1 MWMINSP
8 PTVLGVFCVRNM
20 WERLEAIEQR
30 YNDLS
35 QQMESPEA
43 FGDYTRLQAL
53 NKERSTLEDIVSLH
67 RRYKALQAELEQ
79 AQTLA
84 ADRGDHEMQTMAREE
99 ADRLTAELDELTES
113 IKRALLPKDPRDERS
128 VIVEIRAGTGGDEA
142 GLFAADLF
150 RMYSRYAESKG
161 WKVEILSASESGLG
175 GFKEVVFQVTGHGAY
190 SRFKYES
197 GVHRVQRVP
206 ETEAQGRIHT
216 STATVA
222 VLPMAEDVDVHIEE
236 RDIRED
242 KFHSGG
248 AGGQNVNKVET
259 AIRLTHMPTGIVV
272 VCQDERSQLK
282 NREKAMAV
290 LRARIYDLERRKQEE
305 DISSTRRSQVGTAAR
320 SEKGRTYNFPQDR
333 ITDHRIN
340 LTVHNLPARLGG
352 QIDDIIDALATDE
365 QARELQGV

>member
-1 MWMINSP
+1 MWD
-8 PTVLGVFCVRNM
+8 
-20 WERLEAIEQR
+20 RLEAIERR
-30 YNDLS
+30 YDELTRE
-35 QQMESPEA
+35 MEDPDA
-43 FGDYTRLQAL
+43 IRDYERLQAL
-53 NKERSTLEDIVSLH
+53 NKERSGLEDVVRLYRQYRSV
-67 RRYKALQAELEQ
+67 
-79 AQTLA
+79 QT
-84 ADRGDHEMQTMAREE
+84 
-99 ADRLTAELDELTES
+99 ELDEARLMAEDRSDREMQAMARDEAERLETEIEKLAES
-113 IKRALLPKDPRDERS
+113 IKRALLPKDPRDDKN
-128 VIVEIRAGTGGDEA
+128 VIIEIRAGTGGDEA

-150 RMYSRYAESKG
+150 RMYSRYAEGKG
-161 WKVEILSASESGLG
+161 WKIDVLSVSESGLG
-175 GFKEVVFQVTGHGAY
+175 GFKEVVFEVLGRGAY

-222 VLPMAEDVDVHIEE
+222 VLPAVEDVDIHIDE

-259 AIRLTHMPTGIVV
+259 AIRLTHIPTGLVV

-290 LRARIYDLERRKQEE
+290 LRARLYELERSKQEE
-305 DISSTRRSQVGTAAR
+305 EQSSARRSQVAHAAR
-320 SEKGRTYNFPQDR
+320 AEKGRTYNFPQDR
-333 ITDHRIN
+333 LTDHRIN

>member
-1 MWMINSP
+1 MWD
-8 PTVLGVFCVRNM
+8 
-20 WERLEAIEQR
+20 RLEAIDRHYDE
-30 YNDLS
+30 LTEE
-35 QQMESPEA
+35 MASPEVIQ
-43 FGDYTRLQAL
+43 DYERLQAL
-53 NKERSTLEDIVSLH
+53 NKERSSLEDVVTLYRSY
-67 RRYKALQAELEQ
+67 RDVQ
-79 AQTLA
+79 AQLADAQALA
-84 ADRGDHEMQTMAREE
+84 ADRSDRDLAALARDEVARLEGDE
-99 ADRLTAELDELTES
+99 AALSEA
-113 IKRALLPKDPRDERS
+113 IKRALLPKDPRDDKN

-150 RMYSRYAESKG
+150 RMYARYAERKG
-161 WKVEILSASESGLG
+161 WNVDVLSSSESGLG
-175 GFKEVVFQVTGHGAY
+175 GFKEIVFEVSGRGAY

-222 VLPMAEDVDVHIEE
+222 VLPEVEDVDVHIDEK
-236 RDIRED
+236 DIRED

-259 AIRLTHMPTGIVV
+259 AIRLTHLPTGIVV

-290 LRARIYDLERRKQEE
+290 LRARLYELERERREQEQ
-305 DISSTRRSQVGTAAR
+305 SSARRSQVAHAAR
-320 SEKGRTYNFPQDR
+320 AEKGRTYNFPQDR

-340 LTVHNLPARLGG
+340 LTVHNLPARLDG
-352 QIDDIIDALATDE
+352 QIDDLIDALATDE

>member
-1 MWMINSP
+1 
-8 PTVLGVFCVRNM
+8 M
-20 WERLEAIEQR
+20 WERLDGIEQR
-30 YNDLS
+30 YDELTREMS
-35 QQMESPEA
+35 RPETL
-43 FGDYTRLQAL
+43 GDYERLQRL
-53 NKERSTLEDIVSLH
+53 NKERSGLEDLVTLY
-67 RRYKALQAELEQ
+67 RQYKAKQSELSDTQALANDRSDRDLQALARDEGDRLGAELEDV
-79 AQTLA
+79 A
-84 ADRGDHEMQTMAREE
+84 AA
-99 ADRLTAELDELTES
+99 
-113 IKRALLPKDPRDERS
+113 IKRALLPKDPRDEKN

-150 RMYSRYAESKG
+150 RMYARYAESKG
-161 WKVEILSASESGLG
+161 WKVEVVSTSEGTMG
-175 GFKEVVFQVTGHGAY
+175 GFKEVVFEVLGRGAY

-222 VLPMAEDVDVHIEE
+222 VLPVVEDVDVHIDD

-259 AIRLTHMPTGIVV
+259 AIRLTHLPTGIVV

-290 LRARIYDLERRKQEE
+290 LRARLYDLERTKQEQE
-305 DISSTRRSQVGTAAR
+305 QSSNRRSQVGHATRA
-320 SEKGRTYNFPQDR
+320 EKGRTYNFPQDR

-340 LTVHNLPARLGG
+340 LTVHNLPARLAG
-352 QIDDIIDALATDE
+352 QLDDIIDALATDE

>member
-1 MWMINSP
+1 
-8 PTVLGVFCVRNM
+8 M
-20 WERLEAIEQR
+20 WERLEAIERR
-30 YNDLS
+30 YDELTE
-35 QQMESPEA
+35 QMASPEVL
-43 FGDYTRLQAL
+43 GDYERLQVL
-53 NKERSTLEDIVSLH
+53 NKERSGIEEVVSLY
-67 RRYKALQAELEQ
+67 RQYRALQQELGDAQ
-79 AQTLA
+79 AIALDRSDRDLQALA
-84 ADRGDHEMQTMAREE
+84 RDEVE
-99 ADRLTAELDELTES
+99 RLTRETDERGEA
-113 IKRALLPKDPRDERS
+113 IKQALLPKDPRDARN

-150 RMYSRYAESKG
+150 RMYSRYAEAKR
-161 WKVEILSASESGLG
+161 WKVEVLSVSESGVG
-175 GFKEVVFQVTGHGAY
+175 GFKEIIFEVAGRGAF

-222 VLPMAEDVDVHIEE
+222 VLPEAEEVDVHIDE

-259 AIRLTHMPTGIVV
+259 AIRLTHIPTGLVV

-290 LRARIYDLERRKQEE
+290 LRARLYDMQRQKREE
-305 DISSTRRSQVGTAAR
+305 DESQARRSQVAHAAR
-320 SEKGRTYNFPQDR
+320 AEKGRTYNFPQDR
-333 ITDHRIN
+333 LTDHRIN
-340 LTVHNLPARLGG
+340 LSVHNLPARLNGEL
-352 QIDDIIDALATDE
+352 DDIIDALATDE
-365 QARELQGV
+365 QSRELTGVGGHGA

>member
-1 MWMINSP
+1 
-8 PTVLGVFCVRNM
+8 M
-20 WERLEAIEQR
+20 WERLEALSRRYDELTEQ
-30 YNDLS
+30 
-35 QQMESPEA
+35 MASPELLE
-43 FGDYTRLQAL
+43 DYEQLQAL
-53 NKERSTLEDIVSLH
+53 NKERSGLEEVVQLY
-67 RRYKALQAELEQ
+67 RRYRALQAELGGAQLLAEDRSDRDLQ
-79 AQTLA
+79 AL
-84 ADRGDHEMQTMAREE
+84 AREE
-99 ADRLTAELDELTES
+99 AAHLEIEREALVEA
-113 IKRALLPKDPRDERS
+113 IKLALLPKDPRDERN

-150 RMYSRYAESKG
+150 RMYSRYAENKR
-161 WKVEILSASESGLG
+161 WKVDILTANESGLG
-175 GFKEVVFQVTGHGAY
+175 GFKEIIFEVAGRGAY

-222 VLPMAEDVDVHIEE
+222 VLPEAEDVDVHIDDK
-236 RDIRED
+236 DIRED

-259 AIRLTHMPTGIVV
+259 AIRLTHLPTGIVV

-290 LRARIYDLERRKQEE
+290 LRARLYDLERRRLDADQSEA
-305 DISSTRRSQVGTAAR
+305 RRTQVGHAAR
-320 SEKGRTYNFPQDR
+320 AEKGRTYNFPQDR
-333 ITDHRIN
+333 LTDHRIN

-365 QARELQGV
+365 QTRELSGVSGQ

>member
-1 MWMINSP
+1 MWD
-8 PTVLGVFCVRNM
+8 
-20 WERLEAIEQR
+20 RLEAIERR
-30 YNDLS
+30 YEELTRE
-35 QQMESPEA
+35 MAEPEVI
-43 FGDYTRLQAL
+43 GDYERLQAL
-53 NKERSTLEDIVSLH
+53 NKERSGLEEVVNLY
-67 RRYKALQAELEQ
+67 RRYRATQEELEQ
-79 AQTLA
+79 ARALA
-84 ADRGDHEMQTMAREE
+84 EDRSDRDLQALARDEVTRLEE
-99 ADRLTAELDELTES
+99 QIEGLSES
-113 IKRALLPKDPRDERS
+113 IKRALLPKDPRDEKN

-150 RMYSRYAESKG
+150 RMYTRYADSKG
-161 WKVEILSASESGLG
+161 WKVDVLSTSESGLG
-175 GFKEVVFQVTGHGAY
+175 GFKEIVFEVLGRGAY

-222 VLPMAEDVDVHIEE
+222 VLPAVEDVDIHIDE

-259 AIRLTHMPTGIVV
+259 AIRLTHIPTGLVV

-290 LRARIYDLERRKQEE
+290 LRARLYELERAKQEE
-305 DISSTRRSQVGTAAR
+305 EQSSTRRSQVAHAAR
-320 SEKGRTYNFPQDR
+320 AEKGRTYNFPQDR
-333 ITDHRIN
+333 LTDHRIN
-340 LTVHNLPARLGG
+340 LTVHNLPSRLAG
-352 QIDDIIDALATDE
+352 QLDDIIDALATDE